1 MKTALEENLLR
12 KFELLSK
19 TRQQEV
25 IDFLDFVFERFLD
38 EIEEND
44 KKPIENEEDFVVTE
58 ELREFLNYRL
68 KRASLHR
75 DKAITSEEF
84 DKKIKEKYNWK

>member
-1 MKTALEENLLR
+1 METAIEENLL
-12 KFELLSK
+12 KNLNYFQK
-19 TRQQEV
+19 NRQQEV
-25 IDFLDFVFERFLD
+25 LDFLDFVFERFLD
-38 EIEEND
+38 ELEEKDNNQT
-44 KKPIENEEDFVVTE
+44 ENEEAFIVTD

-68 KRASLHR
+68 KQAKLHR